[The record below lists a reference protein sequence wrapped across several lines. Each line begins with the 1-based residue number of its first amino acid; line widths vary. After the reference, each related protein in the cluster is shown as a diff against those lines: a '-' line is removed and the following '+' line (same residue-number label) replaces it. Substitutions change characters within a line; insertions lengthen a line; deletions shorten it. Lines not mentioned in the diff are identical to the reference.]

1 MVRTWSGYLCTL
13 AFEDCVLLSVG
24 LCGLWSTCPLTLVRG
39 SYRLFLVAESPYRTD
54 QAESWGSSK
63 TTRGPF
69 LFSLPGHLSSRL
81 SGICQPF
88 PLHLEAVVK
97 RLTGTIAKWYT
108 LGKVNVLTL
117 LKHKQK
123 AQQLIF
129 GATIWTC
136 RYVRQV
142 LLYLGNTRN
151 FQINFFNG
159 LSLVPF
165 LT

>member
-1 MVRTWSGYLCTL
+1 MVRAWSGYLCTV
-13 AFEDCVLLSVG
+13 AFEECVLLSVG
-24 LCGLWSTCPLTLVRG
+24 LCSPWGNCPLTLVRG

-69 LFSLPGHLSSRL
+69 LFSLPGHLSSKL

-97 RLTGTIAKWYT
+97 RLTGAIAKWYT

-117 LKHKQK
+117 LKHKQN

-129 GATIWTC
+129 GATMWTWC
-136 RYVRQV
+136 SVR
-142 LLYLGNTRN
+142 
-151 FQINFFNG
+151 
-159 LSLVPF
+159 
-165 LT
+165 